1 PAGTAVDAK
10 GATAAAG
17 AFDNPAIASRHTASG
32 ETPRKGALRF
42 LRRYPTIALGGAL
55 LVVIVIGAVFAPWL
69 GTVDPTAITTSQR

>member
-1 PAGTAVDAK
+1 TSAAPGIDAK

-17 AFDNPAIASRHTASG
+17 AFDNPAIASRHAASG

-55 LVVIVIGAVFAPWL
+55 LLVIVIGAIFAPWL
-69 GTVDPTAITTSQR
+69 